1 MTVQDLESRLN
12 KYDGYGE
19 RISELEASIGN
30 ANDRLDDIEIIL
42 EADSATI
49 KENRVAIANVSEK
62 LSLIAPDIALNDRV
76 TRLEQNRESDLS
88 HVQILNDTV
97 NALVDQNTEETT
109 FGTACIVQN
118 YSETNIVNGTTD
130 IELIQKF
137 NSTLVDV
144 SNRLSQVEADKAN
157 ISERVTEL
165 EKIGLLNTSVL
176 KMHNETLFTLG
187 GQVNKLESDLFAIV
201 NHTDRITELQ
211 EYQNKQNNTLINH
224 ENRIAELGDDL
235 SLVQNDI
242 DILVNTSEF
251 DISSLTVAFKNATS
265 TLLDHET
272 RIAGLE
278 IDVALFQNTNSN
290 FTNHEGRLG
299 DLETDISLVL
309 NTTDVINDFQRSL
322 DDINDRQA
330 VLGAYC
336 SLATNNSEKI
346 DKLLLEAHTDS
357 ATILEHESTLQDM
370 LNRLTIIEGKML

>member
-1 MTVQDLESRLN
+1 MTVQDLEARLN
-12 KYDGYGE
+12 KYNGYGE
-19 RISELEASIGN
+19 RISELEDSIGN
-30 ANDRLDDIEIIL
+30 ASDRLDDIETIL

-49 KENRVAIANVSEK
+49 KENREAIANVNEK
-62 LSLIAPDIALNDRV
+62 LSLIVPDITLNDRV
-76 TRLEQNRESDLS
+76 TNLEQNRESDLS
-88 HVQILNDTV
+88 TVQILNDTA
-97 NALVDQNTEETT
+97 NALVDQITT
-109 FGTACIVQN
+109 CGTACIAQN
-118 YSETNIVNGTTD
+118 YSETIIVNGTTG

-137 NSTLVDV
+137 NSTLVDLG
-144 SNRLSQVEADKAN
+144 NRLSQVEADKLN
-157 ISERVTEL
+157 NSERVTEL
-165 EKIGLLNTSVL
+165 ETIGLPDTSVL
-176 KMHNETLFTLG
+176 QMHNETLFTLG
-187 GQVNKLESDLFAIV
+187 GQANKLESDLSAIV
-201 NHTDRITELQ
+201 NHIDRITELQ
-211 EYQNKQNNTLINH
+211 EYQNKQNDTLINH

-251 DISSLTVAFKNATS
+251 DIGNLTVAFKNATS
-265 TLLDHET
+265 TLLDHEE

-290 FTNHEGRLG
+290 FTNHEERIG
-299 DLETDISLVL
+299 DLETDISLVI

-336 SLATNNSEKI
+336 SLATNNSERI